1 MWIYVLAWVPMVVI
15 AVANGVLREA
25 TYGKRMSELRAHQV
39 STLSGLVLFTV
50 YIGGVTAIWP
60 LNSSGQALTVG
71 CTWLVL
77 TLAFEFLFGHYVAGH
92 TWSRLFQDYNL
103 LAGRVWVLIPIW
115 VAVAPYVFHSLG
127 R

>member
-1 MWIYVLAWVPMVVI
+1 MYRYVLAWVPMVVI
-15 AVANGVLREA
+15 AIANGALREA
-25 TYGKRMSELRAHQV
+25 TYGRQMSELRAHQV

-50 YIGGVTAIWP
+50 YIWVVTAAWP
-60 LNSSGQALTVG
+60 MTSSGQAITVG
-71 CTWLVL
+71 CTWLML

-92 TWSRLFQDYNL
+92 SWGRLLQDYNV

>member
-15 AVANGVLREA
+15 AIANGALREA
-25 TYGKRMSELRAHQV
+25 TYGKRVSELRAHQG
-39 STLSGLVLFTV
+39 STLSGLVLFSI
-50 YIGGVTAIWP
+50 YMWGVMAIWP
-60 LNSSGQALTVG
+60 LESSGQAITVG
-71 CTWLVL
+71 CTWLAL

-92 TWSRLFQDYNL
+92 TWSRLFQDYNF

>member
-1 MWIYVLAWVPMVVI
+1 MWRYVLAWVPMVAI
-15 AVANGVLREA
+15 AIANGALREA
-25 TYGKRMSELRAHQV
+25 ICGKRMSELRAHQV
-39 STLSGLVLFTV
+39 STLSGIVLFTV
-50 YIGGVTAIWP
+50 YIWGVTTVWP
-60 LNSSGQALTVG
+60 LQTSGQAIAVG
-71 CTWLVL
+71 ITWLLL

-92 TWSRLFQDYNL
+92 SWSRLLHDYNV